1 MPDVILDAAV
11 AVAVGR
17 AQNPEIK
24 DWLVR
29 RRKAGHR
36 NWLYVA
42 QQSEMLQLLILE
54 SEREITSNPG
64 AAARDQLG
72 SLQQS
77 CLWLAALADDGD
89 TLSDSDPVAAGLTRA
104 ASRVG
109 NDTRIVTDNPSRL
122 ERGLP
127 FISLDSA
134 IAEELVAGPIPLVDL
149 RAQQDRLRAG
159 LERSLHRVLHHG
171 KFIQGPEIHAL
182 EGELAE
188 YVGVEYCIGVAS
200 GTDAL
205 LIALMALEIGPG
217 DEVITTPFSF
227 IATAE
232 MIAMVGATAVFADV
246 DPRTGNLDAA
256 HLEPAI
262 TPRTRAILPVSLYGQ
277 CANMTEI
284 NEVAQ
289 RHQLPVIEDAAQSF
303 GALHSG
309 KKSCALS
316 TIGCTSFFPAKP
328 LGAYGDAGAIF
339 TSDAD
344 LARIMRELSNHGQ
357 DGHYQ
362 HVRLGVNGRMDSMQA
377 AVLRE
382 KLSILDDELTQ
393 RQLLADRYNEL
404 LQELAGRAGLNLP
417 FVLAEN
423 RSAWAQYTVQ
433 INHRDRVRHC
443 LLEAGIPSAVHYPM
457 VLFHQPAFQQSISN
471 CPHSVRLAA
480 KVMSLPIHPYLE
492 AETQHTVVEH
502 LKRVLGQEIRGVV

>member
-1 MPDVILDAAV
+1 MSDVILDAVV

-17 AQNPEIK
+17 AHNSEIK

-29 RRKAGHR
+29 RENFGHR

-42 QQSEMLQLLILE
+42 QQSEMLRLLVLE
-54 SEREITSNPG
+54 AEKENTSNPD
-64 AAARDQLG
+64 ATARDQLA

-89 TLSDSDPVAAGLTRA
+89 TLSDPDPVAAGLTRA

-109 NDTRIVTDNPSRL
+109 SDTRIVTDNPSRL
-122 ERGLP
+122 ERGFP
-127 FISLDSA
+127 FTSLDSA
-134 IAEELVAGPIPLVDL
+134 IAEELAACPIPLVDL

-171 KFIQGPEIHAL
+171 KFIRGPEIYAL
-182 EGELAE
+182 EVELAE
-188 YVGVEYCIGVAS
+188 YVGVEHCIGVSS

-205 LIALMALEIGPG
+205 LISLMALEIGPG

-227 IATAE
+227 ISTAE
-232 MIAMVGATAVFADV
+232 MIALAGATVVFADV

-256 HLEPAI
+256 RLESAI
-262 TPRTRAILPVSLYGQ
+262 THRTRAILPVSLYGQ
-277 CANMTEI
+277 CADMIEI
-284 NEVAQ
+284 NQVAQ
-289 RHQLPVIEDAAQSF
+289 RSQLPVIEDAAQSF
-303 GALHSG
+303 GALHRG

-339 TSDAD
+339 TSDAN
-344 LARIMRELSNHGQ
+344 LARIMREILNHGQ

-393 RQLLADRYNEL
+393 RQFLADHYNEL
-404 LQELAGRAGLNLP
+404 LQELERRSDLVLP

-423 RSAWAQYTVQ
+423 RSAWAQYTIQ
-433 INHRDRVRHC
+433 INHRDRVRQG
-443 LLEAGIPSAVHYPM
+443 LLEEGIPSAVHYPM
-457 VLFHQPAFQQSISN
+457 VLFHQPAFQQPISN
-471 CPHSVRLAA
+471 CPHSVSLAS
-480 KVMSLPIHPYLE
+480 KVMSLPMHPYLDE
-492 AETQHTVVEH
+492 KTQHIVVEH
-502 LKRVLGQEIRGVV
+502 LRRLLG

>member
-1 MPDVILDAAV
+1 MPDVILDTAV
-11 AVAVGR
+11 AAAVGR
-17 AQNPEIK
+17 GHNTEIR

-42 QQSEMLQLLILE
+42 QQSEMLRLLVLE
-54 SEREITSNPG
+54 AEKENTSNP
-64 AAARDQLG
+64 ATAARDQLA

-77 CLWLAALADDGD
+77 CLWLAALAEDGD
-89 TLSDSDPVAAGLTRA
+89 TLSDPDPVAAGLTRA

-109 NDTRIVTDNPSRL
+109 NDTRIVTDNPSHL

-134 IAEELVAGPIPLVDL
+134 VAEALVACPMPLVDL

-182 EGELAE
+182 EAALAE
-188 YVGVEYCIGVAS
+188 YVGVEHCIGVSS

-205 LIALMALEIGPG
+205 LISLMALEIGPG
-217 DEVITTPFSF
+217 DEVVTTPFSF

-232 MIAMVGATAVFADV
+232 MIALVGATVVFADV

-256 HLEPAI
+256 RLEPAI
-262 TPRTRAILPVSLYGQ
+262 TRRTRAILPVSLYGQ
-277 CANMTEI
+277 CADMTQI
-284 NEVAQ
+284 NQVAEK
-289 RHQLPVIEDAAQSF
+289 HQLPVIEDAAQSF
-303 GALHSG
+303 GALHRG
-309 KKSCALS
+309 MKSCALS

-344 LARIMRELSNHGQ
+344 LARIMRELLNHGQ
-357 DGHYQ
+357 DGHYN

-382 KLSILDDELTQ
+382 KLSVLDDELTQ
-393 RQLLADRYNEL
+393 RQFLADRYSEL
-404 LQELAGRAGLNLP
+404 LQELTGRAGLSLP

-423 RSAWAQYTVQ
+423 RSAWAQYTIQ
-433 INHRDRVRHC
+433 IDHRDRLRQR

-457 VLFHQPAFQQSISN
+457 VLFRQPAFQQSVSN
-471 CPHSVRLAA
+471 CPHSVSLAT
-480 KVMSLPIHPYLE
+480 KVMSLPLHPYL
-492 AETQHTVVEH
+492 AATTQHTVVEH
-502 LKRVLGQEIRGVV
+502 LKRVLG

>member
-1 MPDVILDAAV
+1 MSDVILDAEV
-11 AVAVGR
+11 AVAIGR
-17 AQNPEIK
+17 AHNPEIR
-24 DWLVR
+24 DWLMR

-42 QQSEMLQLLILE
+42 QQSEMLHLLVLE
-54 SEREITSNPG
+54 AETENKPNPG
-64 AAARDQLG
+64 VAARDQLA

-77 CLWLAALADDGD
+77 CLWLAALAEDGD
-89 TLSDSDPVAAGLTRA
+89 TLSDSDPVAVGLTQA

-122 ERGLP
+122 DRGLP

-134 IAEELVAGPIPLVDL
+134 IAEELAMRPMPLVDL

-171 KFIQGPEIHAL
+171 AYIQGPEIQVL

-188 YVGVEYCIGVAS
+188 YVGVEHCLGVAS

-205 LIALMALEIGPG
+205 LIALMALEIGPD

-227 IATAE
+227 VATAE
-232 MIAMVGATAVFADV
+232 MIALVGATAVFVDV

-256 HLEPAI
+256 RLEPAI
-262 TPRTRAILPVSLYGQ
+262 TSRTRAILPVSLYGQ
-277 CANMTEI
+277 CADMTAI
-284 NEVAQ
+284 NQVAKK
-289 RHQLPVIEDAAQSF
+289 HQLPVIEDAAQSF
-303 GALHSG
+303 GALHRG
-309 KKSCALS
+309 IKSCALS

-344 LARIMRELSNHGQ
+344 LARIIRELLNHGQ
-357 DGHYQ
+357 DRHYH

-382 KLSILDDELTQ
+382 KLSIFDAELTQ
-393 RQLLADRYNEL
+393 RQFLADRYNEL
-404 LQELAGRAGLNLP
+404 LQELKGQADLALP
-417 FVLAEN
+417 FVLVEN
-423 RSAWAQYTVQ
+423 RSAWAQYTIQ
-433 INHRDRVRHC
+433 INHRDRLRQH
-443 LLEAGIPSAVHYPM
+443 LLEAGIPSAVHYPT
-457 VLFHQPAFQQSISN
+457 VLFRQPAFQQSISN
-471 CPHSVRLAA
+471 CPHSVDLAT
-480 KVMSLPIHPYLE
+480 KVMSLPMHPYL
-492 AETQHTVVEH
+492 ATTTQHTVAEH
-502 LKRVLGQEIRGVV
+502 LKRALD

>member
-1 MPDVILDAAV
+1 MPDVILDTAV
-11 AVAVGR
+11 AAAVGR
-17 AQNPEIK
+17 GHNTEIR

-42 QQSEMLQLLILE
+42 QQSELLRLLVLAADKE
-54 SEREITSNPG
+54 NTTNPG
-64 AAARDQLG
+64 AAARDQLA

-77 CLWLAALADDGD
+77 CLWLAALAEDGD
-89 TLSDSDPVAAGLTRA
+89 TLSDPDPVAAGLTRA

-109 NDTRIVTDNPSRL
+109 NDTRIVTDNPSHL

-134 IAEELVAGPIPLVDL
+134 VAEALAACPISLVDL

-182 EGELAE
+182 EAALAE
-188 YVGVEYCIGVAS
+188 YVGVEHCIGVSS

-205 LIALMALEIGPG
+205 LISLMALEIGPG
-217 DEVITTPFSF
+217 DEVVTTPFSF

-232 MIAMVGATAVFADV
+232 MIALVGATAVFADV

-256 HLEPAI
+256 RLEPAI
-262 TPRTRAILPVSLYGQ
+262 TRRTRAILPVSLYGQ
-277 CANMTEI
+277 CADMTQI
-284 NEVAQ
+284 KQVAEK
-289 RHQLPVIEDAAQSF
+289 HQLPVIEDAAQSF
-303 GALHSG
+303 GALHRG
-309 KKSCALS
+309 MKSCALS

-344 LARIMRELSNHGQ
+344 LARIMRELLNHGQ
-357 DGHYQ
+357 DGHYH

-382 KLSILDDELTQ
+382 KLSVLDDELTQ
-393 RQLLADRYNEL
+393 RQFLADRYSEL
-404 LQELAGRAGLNLP
+404 LQELTGRAGLSLP

-423 RSAWAQYTVQ
+423 RSAWAQYTIQ
-433 INHRDRVRHC
+433 INHRDRLRQR

-457 VLFHQPAFQQSISN
+457 VLFRQPAFQQSVSN
-471 CPHSVRLAA
+471 CPHSVSLAT
-480 KVMSLPIHPYLE
+480 KVMSLPLHPYL
-492 AETQHTVVEH
+492 AATTQHTVVEH
-502 LKRVLGQEIRGVV
+502 LKRVLG

>member
-11 AVAVGR
+11 AAAVGC
-17 AQNPEIK
+17 ANNPRIR

-29 RRKAGHR
+29 RREAGHR

-42 QQSEMLQLLILE
+42 QQSEMLRLLVLE
-54 SEREITSNPG
+54 AEKENTLNPG
-64 AAARDQLG
+64 ATARDQLA
-72 SLQQS
+72 SLQHS
-77 CLWLAALADDGD
+77 CLWLAALAEDGD
-89 TLSDSDPVAAGLTRA
+89 TLSDPDPVAAGLTRA

-109 NDTRIVTDNPSRL
+109 NDTRIVTDNPSHL

-134 IAEELVAGPIPLVDL
+134 VAEALAACPMPLVDL

-182 EGELAE
+182 EAALAE
-188 YVGVEYCIGVAS
+188 YVGVEHCIGVSS

-205 LIALMALEIGPG
+205 LISLMALEIGPG
-217 DEVITTPFSF
+217 DEVVTTPFSF

-232 MIAMVGATAVFADV
+232 MIALVGATAVFADV

-256 HLEPAI
+256 RLEPAI
-262 TPRTRAILPVSLYGQ
+262 TRRTRAILPVSLYGQ
-277 CANMTEI
+277 CADMTQI
-284 NEVAQ
+284 NQVAQ
-289 RHQLPVIEDAAQSF
+289 KHQLPVIEDAAQSF
-303 GALHSG
+303 GALHRG
-309 KKSCALS
+309 MKSCALS

-344 LARIMRELSNHGQ
+344 LARIMRELLNHGQ
-357 DGHYQ
+357 DGHYH

-382 KLSILDDELTQ
+382 KLSVLDDELTQ
-393 RQLLADRYNEL
+393 RQFLADRYSEL
-404 LQELAGRAGLNLP
+404 LQELTGRAGLSLP

-423 RSAWAQYTVQ
+423 RSAWAQYTIQ
-433 INHRDRVRHC
+433 INHRDRLRQR

-457 VLFHQPAFQQSISN
+457 VLFRQPAFQQSVSN
-471 CPHSVRLAA
+471 CPHSVSLAT
-480 KVMSLPIHPYLE
+480 KVMSLPLHPYL
-492 AETQHTVVEH
+492 AATTQHTVVEH
-502 LKRVLGQEIRGVV
+502 IKRLLG

>member
-1 MPDVILDAAV
+1 MSDVILDAAV
-11 AVAVGR
+11 AVAASRVHTS
-17 AQNPEIK
+17 EIR
-24 DWLVR
+24 DWLVG

-77 CLWLAALADDGD
+77 CLWLAALAEDGD

-149 RAQQDRLRAG
+149 RAQQDLLRAG
-159 LERSLHRVLHHG
+159 IERSLHRVLHHG

-217 DEVITTPFSF
+217 DEVVTTPFSF

-232 MIAMVGATAVFADV
+232 MIALVGATAVFADV

-256 HLEPAI
+256 RLEPAI
-262 TPRTRAILPVSLYGQ
+262 TRRTRAILPVSLYGQ

-303 GALHSG
+303 GASINEDM
-309 KKSCALS
+309 SCNLGD
-316 TIGCTSFFPAKP
+316 IGCTSFFPANP
-328 LGAYGDAGAIF
+328 LGCYGDGGAVFLNINE
-339 TSDAD
+339 
-344 LARIMRELSNHGQ
+344 LANVLESMRIHGYGQ
-357 DGHYQ
+357 NKYDN
-362 HVRLGVNGRMDSMQA
+362 VRVGINGRLDTMQA
-377 AVLRE
+377 AILIP
-382 KLSILDDELTQ
+382 KLKDLSI
-393 RQLLADRYNEL
+393 
-404 LQELAGRAGLNLP
+404 
-417 FVLAEN
+417 
-423 RSAWAQYTVQ
+423 
-433 INHRDRVRHC
+433 
-443 LLEAGIPSAVHYPM
+443 
-457 VLFHQPAFQQSISN
+457 
-471 CPHSVRLAA
+471 
-480 KVMSLPIHPYLE
+480 
-492 AETQHTVVEH
+492 
-502 LKRVLGQEIRGVV
+502 

>member
-1 MPDVILDAAV
+1 MPDVILDTAV
-11 AVAVGR
+11 AAAVGR
-17 AQNPEIK
+17 GHNTEIR

-42 QQSEMLQLLILE
+42 QQSEMLRLLVLE
-54 SEREITSNPG
+54 AEKENTTNPG
-64 AAARDQLG
+64 AAARDQLA

-77 CLWLAALADDGD
+77 CLWLAALAEDGD
-89 TLSDSDPVAAGLTRA
+89 TLSDPDPVAAGLTRA

-109 NDTRIVTDNPSRL
+109 NDTRIVTDNPGHL

-134 IAEELVAGPIPLVDL
+134 VAEALAVCPIPLVDL

-171 KFIQGPEIHAL
+171 KFIHGPEIHAL
-182 EGELAE
+182 EAALAE
-188 YVGVEYCIGVAS
+188 YVGVEHCIGVSS

-205 LIALMALEIGPG
+205 LISLMALEIGPG
-217 DEVITTPFSF
+217 DEVVTTPFSF

-232 MIAMVGATAVFADV
+232 MIALVGATAVFADV

-256 HLEPAI
+256 RLEPAI
-262 TPRTRAILPVSLYGQ
+262 TRRTRAILPVSLYGQ
-277 CANMTEI
+277 CADMTQI
-284 NEVAQ
+284 NQVAEK
-289 RHQLPVIEDAAQSF
+289 HQLPVIEDAAQSF
-303 GALHSG
+303 GALHRG
-309 KKSCALS
+309 MKSCALS

-344 LARIMRELSNHGQ
+344 LARIMRELLNHGQ
-357 DGHYQ
+357 DGHYH

-382 KLSILDDELTQ
+382 KLSVLDDELTQ
-393 RQLLADRYNEL
+393 RQFLADRYSEL
-404 LQELAGRAGLNLP
+404 LQELTGRAGLSLP

-423 RSAWAQYTVQ
+423 RSAWAQYTIQ
-433 INHRDRVRHC
+433 INHRDRLRQR

-457 VLFHQPAFQQSISN
+457 VLFRQPAFQQSVSN
-471 CPHSVRLAA
+471 CPHSVSLAT
-480 KVMSLPIHPYLE
+480 KVMSLPLHPYL
-492 AETQHTVVEH
+492 AATTQHTVVEH
-502 LKRVLGQEIRGVV
+502 LKRVLG

>member
-17 AQNPEIK
+17 AHNPEIR

-42 QQSEMLQLLILE
+42 QQSEMLRLLVLE
-54 SEREITSNPG
+54 AEKENTSNPG
-64 AAARDQLG
+64 AAARDQLA

-77 CLWLAALADDGD
+77 CLWLAALAEDGD
-89 TLSDSDPVAAGLTRA
+89 TLSDPDPVAAGLTRA

-109 NDTRIVTDNPSRL
+109 NDTRIVTDNPGHL

-134 IAEELVAGPIPLVDL
+134 VAEALAACPIPLVDL

-182 EGELAE
+182 EAALAE
-188 YVGVEYCIGVAS
+188 YVGVEHCIGVSS

-217 DEVITTPFSF
+217 DEVVTTPFSF

-232 MIAMVGATAVFADV
+232 MIALVGATAVFADV

-256 HLEPAI
+256 RLEPAI
-262 TPRTRAILPVSLYGQ
+262 TRRTRAILPVSLYGQ
-277 CANMTEI
+277 CADMTQI
-284 NEVAQ
+284 NQVAQ
-289 RHQLPVIEDAAQSF
+289 KHQLPVIEDAAQSF
-303 GALHSG
+303 GALHRG
-309 KKSCALS
+309 MKSCALS

-344 LARIMRELSNHGQ
+344 LARIMRELLNHGQ
-357 DGHYQ
+357 DGHYH

-382 KLSILDDELTQ
+382 KLSVLDDELTQ
-393 RQLLADRYNEL
+393 RQFLADRYSEL
-404 LQELAGRAGLNLP
+404 LQELTGRAGLSLP

-423 RSAWAQYTVQ
+423 RSAWAQYTIQ
-433 INHRDRVRHC
+433 INHRDRLRQR

-457 VLFHQPAFQQSISN
+457 VLFRQPAFQQSVSN
-471 CPHSVRLAA
+471 CPHSVSLAT
-480 KVMSLPIHPYLE
+480 KVMSLPLHPYL
-492 AETQHTVVEH
+492 AATTQHTVVEH
-502 LKRVLGQEIRGVV
+502 LKRVLG